1 MTAGTLPWLL
11 RHELRLAIRGMKLS
25 SVAVWLSL
33 LALVA
38 LFHVIGGFIAFGLGQ
53 GAHAAL
59 PGISAMV
66 AALASCFMAGTAVYR
81 AMDTIYSRGDYDL
94 LLSSPLAPGVIL
106 PARALAVAAGT
117 LLFPAAIILPIANM
131 GAVFGHANWLAAYLA
146 LPALALLVT
155 AVALLAALGL
165 VRWVGVRRARVAGQA
180 LAAVTGFLM
189 ALAGQIPH
197 LVGVRMNWVDGSGL
211 HGPLATVLLL
221 PGRALLG
228 DPLALA
234 ILVVTCAGV
243 FAGVTMRW
251 GPAFIAAATAAAGA
265 ATPRAKAPRRVHRF
279 QDALGPVLRR
289 KEWRLMARH
298 PQLALL
304 LFQQMS
310 GAVILVISMQA
321 QWRAEPLVL
330 MALVVPVAA
339 LAAGTLAKLALADGA
354 ADLIGA
360 APMPAQRLRRAKV
373 EAAGLPP
380 LAVVV
385 MVAAAAAPISLWG
398 TLTILSCG
406 IAASA
411 SAVVSSLWVQPMT
424 GAAMQQM
431 LKPRKG
437 AGAKVVGRTLLET
450 LMSYGWMAAAVL
462 MLHHD
467 LYAVLVAGGLVGLV
481 AILRTPL

>member
-33 LALVA
+33 LALVVI
-38 LFHVIGGFIAFGLGQ
+38 FHVVGGFLAFGLGR
-53 GAHAAL
+53 GGGAAL
-59 PGISAMV
+59 PGVSAMV

-94 LLSSPLAPGVIL
+94 LLSSPLAPRVIL

-117 LLFPAAIILPIANM
+117 LLFPASVLLPIANM

-155 AVALLAALGL
+155 AIALLAALGL

-180 LAAVTGFLM
+180 LAAFTGFLM
-189 ALAGQIPH
+189 AMAGQIPQ
-197 LVGVRMNWVDGSGL
+197 LIGTRMDWMGGAGL
-211 HGPLATVLLL
+211 HGPLAAILLF

-228 DPLALA
+228 DPLALL
-234 ILVVTCAGV
+234 ILLVVCTGV
-243 FAGVTMRW
+243 FAGVTVRW

-265 ATPRAKAPRRVHRF
+265 TTPRARAPDRALRF
-279 QDALGPVLRR
+279 QDRLGPLLRR
-289 KEWRLMARH
+289 KEWRLMLRH

-310 GAVILVISMQA
+310 GAIILVISMQR
-321 QWRAEPLVL
+321 QWRAEPQVL
-330 MALVVPVAA
+330 TALVVPMAA

-354 ADLIGA
+354 SDLINA
-360 APMPAQRLRRAKV
+360 APVPAERLRWAKV
-373 EAAGLPP
+373 QAAILPP
-380 LAVVV
+380 LAVVAL
-385 MVAAAAAPISLWG
+385 VAALAAPLGLWG

-406 IAASA
+406 IAATG
-411 SAVVSSLWVQPMT
+411 SAVVASLWVQPMT

-450 LMSYGWMAAAVL
+450 LMSYGWMATAVL

-467 LYAVLVAGGLVGLV
+467 LYALLVAGGLMGLV